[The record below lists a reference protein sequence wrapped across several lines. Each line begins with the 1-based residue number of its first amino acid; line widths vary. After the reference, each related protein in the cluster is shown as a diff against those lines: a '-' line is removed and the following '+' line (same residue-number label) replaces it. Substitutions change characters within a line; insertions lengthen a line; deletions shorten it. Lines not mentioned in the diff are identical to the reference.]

1 MENERNFEV
10 ELVVVHSEDFT
21 VGLGSQRVFYLDH
34 HPSIQ
39 EVAAELPWGEVVG
52 WSYDHDNHLIVTSR
66 NGSYVV
72 SVMIYQL
79 TYNLIS
85 PDVM

>member
-1 MENERNFEV
+1 MKNERKFEV
-10 ELVVVHSEDFT
+10 GLLVVHTEDFT
-21 VGLGSQRVFYLDH
+21 VTLGKQVVFFLDH
-34 HPSIQ
+34 APSVQ
-39 EVAAELPWGEVVG
+39 EIASQLPWGEVVG
-52 WSYDHDNHLIVTSR
+52 WSFDSNNHLIVTSR